1 MIGFAFEAAWPAG
14 VGAGSARLVP
24 SRFPPSAASNAVTPP
39 SLRALEGR
47 VPAMAS
53 KSFAAGSA
61 TYGWP
66 GTLTHPELL
75 ERRLLFV
82 DKF

>member
-1 MIGFAFEAAWPAG
+1 
-14 VGAGSARLVP
+14 
-24 SRFPPSAASNAVTPP
+24 
-39 SLRALEGR
+39 
-47 VPAMAS
+47 MAS